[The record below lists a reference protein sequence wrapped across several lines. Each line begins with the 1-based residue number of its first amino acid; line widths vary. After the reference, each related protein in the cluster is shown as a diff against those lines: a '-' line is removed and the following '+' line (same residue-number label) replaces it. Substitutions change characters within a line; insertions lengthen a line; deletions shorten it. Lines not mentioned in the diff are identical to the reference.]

1 MADTARQSQE
11 LLGPSSV
18 ALSWIGVWRPPGGRR
33 PGFRLLGAIFIATT
47 EIAICSLTAV
57 QMLIDTPTDPEVF
70 REVFFICTCGFSWFV
85 KLVSFV
91 AQWRRLQR
99 MVLSLLD
106 AKIRFPDNGTGVRER
121 YTRTAYSVW
130 RWWQS
135 MPAVT
140 VMLWM
145 ADPFIQNLTSPPAE
159 NGTRPLIFWIPVEVQ
174 HSPAYEITYAIEAF
188 CIGSVSETS
197 ILLDIFLIILIVS
210 AAGEIAVLN
219 ENIAG
224 MRLSNT
230 REREKVEPD
239 KGLQALER
247 SIDEVSISQTAYV
260 FSEYSSDIKRNLFV
274 LDRHDTYWK
283 LHSSLVK
290 NIQHHEVI
298 LTYINDLEIVLSASV
313 YVLLLTNALNIC
325 LHSFGIVALFQE
337 GATSSTVFKE
347 VISFASFL
355 AQTGLFCFIGQ
366 LIIDQAD
373 RLQFSAF
380 SCDWPQADES
390 FCRSL
395 RIFMLQAA
403 CPLSVRVGKLV
414 ELSRNSFL
422 QAMNASYTIFNMLFN
437 LQTAD

>member
-18 ALSWIGVWRPPGGRR
+18 ALSWIGVWRPPGGRM
-33 PGFRLLGAIFIATT
+33 PGFRLLGAIFIAIT
-47 EIAICSLTAV
+47 EILITSLTAV
-57 QMLIDTPTDPEVF
+57 QMLIDTPTDPEIF

-85 KLVSFV
+85 K
-91 AQWRRLQR
+91 A
-99 MVLSLLD
+99 
-106 AKIRFPDNGTGVRER
+106 
-121 YTRTAYSVW
+121 
-130 RWWQS
+130 

-145 ADPFIQNLTSPPAE
+145 GDPLMQTLMSPPAE
-159 NGTRPLIFWIPVEVQ
+159 NGTRPLIFWIPVEVKN
-174 HSPAYEITYAIEAF
+174 SPAYEITYAIEAF
-188 CIGSVSETS
+188 FIGSATETS
-197 ILLDIFLIILIVS
+197 ILIDIILIILLVY

-230 REREKVEPD
+230 RQREKVEPN
-239 KGLQALER
+239 KGLKALER

-260 FSEYSSDIKRNLFV
+260 FSEDSSDSKRNLFV
-274 LDRHDTYWK
+274 LDRNDTYWK
-283 LHSSLVK
+283 LHSSLVR
-290 NIQHHEVI
+290 NIRHHEVI
-298 LTYINDLEIVLSASV
+298 LTYINDLEIVLSTSI
-313 YVLLLTNALNIC
+313 YVLLLANALNIC

-380 SCDWPQADES
+380 SCDWPQADET

-395 RIFMLQAA
+395 RIFMVQAA
-403 CPLSVRVGKLV
+403 RPLSVRVGKLV